1 MFARNVAFT
10 LRRNSTPT
18 QFAQVFDKEVLPMLK
33 KQKGF
38 QDEITFAIPGG
49 NDLIAISLWD
59 SKENADAYN
68 VSGYPEVLKTLST
81 LVEGSP
87 KVRTSEVLNSTFHK
101 TLVTAAAQQANPA
114 LTIVVR
120 AGFTQSQEGKYN
132 EKLSVQANIDF
143 SGRCKYCVGT
153 STSPGWDPTGCGP
166 KGYAECPGPESACN
180 TKSIHDSDG

>member
-68 VSGYPEVLKTLST
+68 VSGYPEVLKTIAT
-81 LVEGSP
+81 VVEGSP
-87 KVRTSEVLNSTFHK
+87 KVHTSEVLSSTLHK
-101 TLVTAAAQQANPA
+101 MFAAA
-114 LTIVVR
+114 
-120 AGFTQSQEGKYN
+120 
-132 EKLSVQANIDF
+132 
-143 SGRCKYCVGT
+143 
-153 STSPGWDPTGCGP
+153 
-166 KGYAECPGPESACN
+166 
-180 TKSIHDSDG
+180 